1 MIRYDNDCN
10 GISKET
16 LTSKKWQT
24 CAACLI
30 HVHSSAKDAI
40 TESDYSGLF
49 NKAIDKW
56 LNMHKLKF
64 EVLSE
69 KIKRNR
75 TSSS

>member
-40 TESDYSGLF
+40 KSS
-49 NKAIDKW
+49 
-56 LNMHKLKF
+56 
-64 EVLSE
+64 
-69 KIKRNR
+69 KITCRIFRRRKNN
-75 TSSS
+75 